1 MTDEADMSWLNDP
14 QPATYRRDDERSAA
28 ALRRGLEEAPPAP
41 GAEKGPKDDDGDGRG
56 QPKGDDRGRGRKRVG
71 GKAEAG
77 DRDGSGGKGRP
88 RGYIWDGCPVVP
100 LGIHGDL
107 SYYLDT
113 KGQLRAVDNHSQDK
127 IRHIFGGRIGLLATR
142 YPRYHKNSTTP
153 VAGAFDQG
161 RIATDMVAAC
171 TERGV
176 WSPVGKVRGAG
187 AWLDEDGHLIFHAGD
202 EVLIS
207 GKWEPPGV
215 YGGHVYPASDPVP
228 RPATSGTAEAASEIL
243 DALQTW
249 NWSRPDIDPMLT
261 LGVICAQQIGG
272 ALDWRPVTWVTG
284 DQATGKST
292 LQRLLRYLHGGASG
306 LLQASDA
313 TEAGIR
319 SVIGYSSMPVALD
332 ELEPDDDPKKG
343 KAAAIIR
350 LARIAA
356 SGDQILRGSTDQK
369 GYQGNA
375 YSCFLFSSILVPPLP
390 PQDRSRLILL
400 DLNRL
405 RPDAPKPKDD
415 PRRLKALG
423 ASLRAS
429 LVGRWDTWTKRL
441 DLWRA
446 SLAAHGHG
454 GRQADNYGTVL
465 ALADMALHEA
475 LPAEEVMAS
484 WCAKLDAHLRDESVD
499 VGSNAEDML
508 VHLLSQPLD
517 VWRRGQKLNV
527 ASWLAM
533 AGRLPRAPEQIGDAT
548 SDNANNFLA
557 QFGLRVKGRDTSAE
571 LCIANKP
578 LSGLCG
584 LFEGTPWAAGVWAQA
599 ARRVKDAK
607 SANMTFA
614 RVPSRGYVIPFTSIP
629 GLLNAMDETG
639 GTSQAPERP
648 EPPDMRDFV

>member
-1 MTDEADMSWLNDP
+1 MTTEPGDMSWLEE
-14 QPATYRRDDERSAA
+14 PARTTYRPDARPSEADLRAGLAEAPEAPGRAFEESTGHGEHRDAGKSQGAAGEDRGSSAA
-28 ALRRGLEEAPPAP
+28 
-41 GAEKGPKDDDGDGRG
+41 GDGA
-56 QPKGDDRGRGRKRVG
+56 G
-71 GKAEAG
+71 GG
-77 DRDGSGGKGRP
+77 GSGRP
-88 RGYIWDGCPVVP
+88 RGEIWEDCPVVP
-100 LGIHGDL
+100 LGVHGDL

-113 KGQLRAVDNHSQDK
+113 KGQLRSVDNHSLDK
-127 IRHIFGGRIGLLATR
+127 IRHIFGGRIGLLSAK
-142 YPRYHKNSTTP
+142 YPSYYKNGDP
-153 VAGAFDQG
+153 KPGAFDQAKA
-161 RIATDMVAAC
+161 ATAMVAAS

-187 AWLDEDGHLIFHAGD
+187 AWLDEDGRLIFHAGD
-202 EVLIS
+202 EVMIEGRWRS
-207 GKWEPPGV
+207 PGV

-228 RPATSGTAEAASEIL
+228 RPAKEISAEAAAEIL
-243 DALQTW
+243 TTLESW
-249 NWSRPDIDPMLT
+249 NWARPDIDPMLT

-292 LQRLLRYLHGGASG
+292 LQRLLRYLHGGSSG

-343 KAAAIIR
+343 KAGAIIR

-405 RPDAPKPKDD
+405 SPDAPKPKDD

-423 ASLRAS
+423 ATLRAS
-429 LVGRWDTWTKRL
+429 IIGRWDSWAERL
-441 DLWRA
+441 DLWRG
-446 SLAAHGHG
+446 SLAAQGHG

-475 LPAEEVMAS
+475 LPPDELMSS
-484 WCAKLDAHLRDESVD
+484 WARKLDVHLSAESVD

-527 ASWLAM
+527 ASWIAM
-533 AGRLPRAPEQIGDAT
+533 AAKLPRAPEAIEAAT
-548 SDNANNFLA
+548 AENANTYLA
-557 QFGLRVKGRDTSAE
+557 QFGLRVKGRDVNAE

-578 LSGLCG
+578 LAGLRS
-584 LFEGTPWAAGVWAQA
+584 LFEGTPWAEGVWSQA
-599 ARRVKDAK
+599 ARRVTDAK

-614 RVPSRGYVIPFTSIP
+614 RVPSRGYAIPFTSIP

-639 GTSQAPERP
+639 GVSQRREASV
-648 EPPDMRDFV
+648 PPDMEDFV